1 MATNR
6 LTQVNTEAVVSNN
19 ANVQLTQVST
29 EIVCS
34 VSYGLVKIFS
44 GNFQDCQGNP
54 IANGYLNVRLI
65 SDSHETF
72 TGNGEI
78 YSGRKLAFPLDM
90 TGNVPLTP
98 AYYLWSNAT
107 LSPSGSFYEFQ
118 LYDATGIQLW
128 ISPLTGVIPD
138 QSSYNLAGLLRS

>member
-19 ANVQLTQVST
+19 SNVQLTQVST

-34 VSYGLVKIFS
+34 VSYGLVQIFG
-44 GNFQDCQGNP
+44 GNFQDCQANP
-54 IANGYLNVRLI
+54 IANGYLTVRLI
-65 SDSHETF
+65 SDSEETIIS
-72 TGNGEI
+72 NGQV
-78 YSGRKLAFPLDM
+78 YSGKRVEFPLDM
-90 TGNVPLTP
+90 TGNVPSAP

-118 LYDATGIQLW
+118 LYDSTGILLW